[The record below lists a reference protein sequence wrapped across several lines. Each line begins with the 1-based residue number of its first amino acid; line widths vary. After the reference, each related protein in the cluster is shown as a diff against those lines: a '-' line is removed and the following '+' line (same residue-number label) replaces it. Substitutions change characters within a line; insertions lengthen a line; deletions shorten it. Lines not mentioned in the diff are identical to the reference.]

1 MNPDAAAPEA
11 APVVEGSYLL
21 RLYVAGVTA
30 RSTAAIQ
37 AVQHFCTAQLPGRYT
52 LEVIDVHQQP
62 ELARS
67 ERIVAT
73 PTLVKY
79 APPPVRR
86 LVGGF
91 SSDSRMRSA
100 LGCEVKKE

>member
-1 MNPDAAAPEA
+1 MSPDAALPEVG
-11 APVVEGSYLL
+11 PVFEEPYLL

-37 AVQHFCTAQLPGRYT
+37 AVQHFCAAQLCGRYT
-52 LEVIDVHQQP
+52 LEIIDVHQQP
-62 ELARS
+62 GLARS

-91 SSDSRMRSA
+91 TSDSRMRSA
-100 LGCEVKKE
+100 LGYEAKEE